1 MSSVFTKIIEGEL
14 KAYKVYEDE
23 RVLSFLSLGQINL
36 GHCLV
41 IPKVEVD
48 HFFDVESEDYDHM
61 FRVSKKISKAI
72 KKVTGC
78 VRVGCA
84 IQGFEVHHA
93 HIHLIPLWEP
103 KEFSFSNQKERSSE
117 EMEMMQEKIIKG
129 LKS

>member
-14 KAYKVYEDE
+14 PAYKVYEDE

-72 KKVTGC
+72 KKVTNC

-93 HIHLIPLWEP
+93 HIHLIPLWER
-103 KEFSFSNQKERSSE
+103 KEFSFSNQKELPVE
-117 EMEMMQEKIIKG
+117 EMEAMQKKI
-129 LKS
+129 LKELSL